1 MIAAY
6 DGLTSCVRVFKKSLD
21 LCESEILE
29 KMNKDSTSVNTNQE
43 YQNTNTTVLS
53 NQIEMD
59 SVNSEYGV
67 INKKRT
73 INVMP

>member
-1 MIAAY
+1 
-6 DGLTSCVRVFKKSLD
+6 
-21 LCESEILE
+21 
-29 KMNKDSTSVNTNQE
+29 MNKDSTSVNTNQE